1 MKTRSTPKSFSLSRS
16 KSKSKFS
23 KKTKILR
30 DFRKYDI
37 WTDSMAL
44 VDDVYT
50 FVEAFPN
57 TEKYGLSSQI
67 TRSAVSIPSNIAEGA
82 SRNSE
87 KDFARFLEI
96 ALGSA
101 FELETQLIIA
111 SKRRYI
117 SEGSLEETIQKLSSL
132 QKRIYGLRRKIIN

>member
-1 MKTRSTPKSFSLSRS
+1 ME
-16 KSKSKFS
+16 
-23 KKTKILR
+23 
-30 DFRKYDI
+30 
-37 WTDSMAL
+37 L

-57 TEKYGLSSQI
+57 NEKYGLRSQI

-82 SRNSE
+82 SRSSE
-87 KDFARFLEI
+87 KDFARFFEI

-101 FELETQLIIA
+101 FELETQIIIA
-111 SKRRYI
+111 SRRKYI
-117 SEGSLEETIQKLSSL
+117 SEGILEETVKKLSSL

>member
-1 MKTRSTPKSFSLSRS
+1 
-16 KSKSKFS
+16 
-23 KKTKILR
+23 LR

-37 WTDSMAL
+37 WTDSIEL
-44 VDDVYT
+44 VDDVYN
-50 FVEAFPN
+50 FAEAFPN
-57 TEKYGLSSQI
+57 TEKHGLSSQI

-96 ALGSA
+96 AIGSA

-111 SKRRYI
+111 SKRKYL
-117 SEGSLEETIQKLSSL
+117 SVSHLEESILKLNSL
-132 QKRIYGLRRKIIN
+132 QKRIYALRRKVLN

>member
-1 MKTRSTPKSFSLSRS
+1 ME
-16 KSKSKFS
+16 
-23 KKTKILR
+23 
-30 DFRKYDI
+30 
-37 WTDSMAL
+37 L
-44 VDDVYT
+44 VDTIYS

-57 TEKYGLSSQI
+57 TEKYGLRSQI
-67 TRSAVSIPSNIAEGA
+67 KRSAVSIPSNIAEGA

-111 SKRRYI
+111 SKRKYI
-117 SEGSLEETIQKLSSL
+117 SEGSLEKTVKKLSSL

>member
-1 MKTRSTPKSFSLSRS
+1 ME
-16 KSKSKFS
+16 
-23 KKTKILR
+23 
-30 DFRKYDI
+30 
-37 WTDSMAL
+37 L

-101 FELETQLIIA
+101 FELETQLVIA
-111 SKRRYI
+111 ERRKYI
-117 SEGSLEETIQKLSSL
+117 FKGSLEETVKKLSSL
-132 QKRIYGLRRKIIN
+132 QK

>member
-1 MKTRSTPKSFSLSRS
+1 ME
-16 KSKSKFS
+16 
-23 KKTKILR
+23 
-30 DFRKYDI
+30 
-37 WTDSMAL
+37 L
-44 VDDVYT
+44 VDNVYG

-111 SKRRYI
+111 SKRKHI
-117 SEGSLEETIQKLSSL
+117 SEGSLEETVKKISSL
-132 QKRIYGLRRKIIN
+132 QK

>member
-1 MKTRSTPKSFSLSRS
+1 MSRS
-16 KSKSKFS
+16 KSKFI

-37 WTDSMAL
+37 WIDSMEL

-50 FVEAFPN
+50 FVEVFPS
-57 TEKYGLSSQI
+57 TEKYGLRSQI

-96 ALGSA
+96 ALGST
-101 FELETQLIIA
+101 FELETQIIIA
-111 SKRRYI
+111 SKRKYI
-117 SEGSLEETIQKLSSL
+117 SKGSLEVTVQKLSSL
-132 QKRIYGLRRKIIN
+132 QKRIHGLRRKIIN

>member
-1 MKTRSTPKSFSLSRS
+1 M
-16 KSKSKFS
+16 
-23 KKTKILR
+23 R

-37 WTDSMAL
+37 WTDSIEF

-111 SKRRYI
+111 ERRKYM
-117 SEGSLEETIQKLSSL
+117 SASNLEESILKLTSL
-132 QKRIYGLRRKIIN
+132 QKRIYALRRKSIN

>member
-1 MKTRSTPKSFSLSRS
+1 M
-16 KSKSKFS
+16 
-23 KKTKILR
+23 R

-37 WTDSMAL
+37 WTDSIEL
-44 VDDVYT
+44 VDNVYM

-67 TRSAVSIPSNIAEGA
+67 TRSAGSIPLNIAEGA

-87 KDFARFLEI
+87 KNFARFLEI

-111 SKRRYI
+111 ERRNHL
-117 SEGSLEETIQKLSSL
+117 SVSHLEESILKLTSL
-132 QKRIYGLRRKIIN
+132 QKRIYALRRKILN

>member
-1 MKTRSTPKSFSLSRS
+1 LTKT
-16 KSKSKFS
+16 
-23 KKTKILR
+23 KTKILR

-37 WTDSMAL
+37 WIDSMEL
-44 VDDVYT
+44 VDAVYT

-57 TEKYGLSSQI
+57 TEKYGLRSQI
-67 TRSAVSIPSNIAEGA
+67 IRSAVSIPSNIAEGA
-82 SRNSE
+82 FRNSE

-111 SKRRYI
+111 SKRKYI
-117 SEGSLEETIQKLSSL
+117 SEGSLEGTVKNLSSL
-132 QKRIYGLRRKIIN
+132 QKRISALRRKIIN